1 MAEELKVGCDMWLAP
16 EATNE
21 AYYDVPDQTNDYF
34 NPAGISIADG
44 AVGRI
49 QFRTATPVPADV
61 NATPAGKL
69 WIYWTT
75 SSSDTTSYVHY
86 VWLVRDIADATE
98 SLDPDS
104 GDFEDS
110 SSSQSTSAG
119 AGLLNK
125 TVITLSGSDLTA
137 GKTLIGRIVRDASAG
152 NASDTLAATVTVLCI
167 VLVMDQA

>member
-1 MAEELKVGCDMWLAP
+1 LAEELKIACDMWLAP
-16 EATNE
+16 ESTNE

-34 NPAGISIADG
+34 NPAGITVADG

-69 WIYWTT
+69 WVYWTT
-75 SSSDTTSYVHY
+75 ASSDTTSFMHL

-98 SLDPDS
+98 SLDPAS

-110 SSSQSTSAG
+110 SSSQSTSGG

-125 TVITLSGSDLTA
+125 TVITLSGSDLTS
-137 GKTLIGRIVRDASAG
+137 GKMLIGRLVRDASAG
-152 NASDTLAATVTVLCI
+152 NSSDTLAAATTFIAI